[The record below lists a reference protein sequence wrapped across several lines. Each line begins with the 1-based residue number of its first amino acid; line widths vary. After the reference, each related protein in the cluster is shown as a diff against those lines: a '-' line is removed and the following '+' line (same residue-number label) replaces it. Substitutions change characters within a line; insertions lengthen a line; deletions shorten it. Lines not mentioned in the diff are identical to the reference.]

1 MKEKIAIIGGGASGL
16 IAAIIAA
23 RNNAP
28 VTIYEKNS
36 RLGKKILSTGNGRC
50 NFSNKNADISHYHG
64 NDITFMQDTIDT
76 FWVKETLTLFEE
88 MGLIFKSEEDG
99 KIYPYSNQA
108 SAVLDILRFEAERL
122 EIPVVY
128 NFEVSKIVRT
138 KNGYSFSAFDG
149 RQDFSNRII
158 LATGGMAAPD
168 TGSCGSGYPLCKMLG
183 HRITKTTPSLV
194 QIKTNGNF
202 AKSLKGIKTDALVSI
217 GNKNSSQLS
226 SHTLQPCCI
235 HNKKY
240 KGELLFTDYGI
251 SGPPVFS
258 LSSYLSEFNTDY
270 VCIDFMPE
278 YSKDD
283 VLSLL
288 KKRTFLSVS
297 LENYFVG
304 MLNKR
309 LGMAL
314 LKASGISPL
323 SRASSSLT
331 DTELNSL
338 CSSIKD
344 FRLEI
349 TGTLSWNNAQVT
361 AGGVDVL
368 GINPKTMESL
378 YNDGLFFC
386 GELIDI
392 DGDCGGF
399 NLQWAWSSGVI
410 AGKSA
415 SK

>member
-1 MKEKIAIIGGGASGL
+1 MREQIAVIGGGASGL
-16 IAAIIAA
+16 VAAIAAAKEGA
-23 RNNAP
+23 F

-50 NFSNKNADISHYHG
+50 NFSNKNADISNYHG
-64 NDITFMQDTIDT
+64 SDTSFMKNIIDS
-76 FWVKETLTLFEE
+76 FWVEETLNFFEGLGLLFKTEA
-88 MGLIFKSEEDG
+88 DG

-108 SAVLDILRFEAERL
+108 SAVLDVLRFEIERI

-128 NFEVSKIVRT
+128 DFEVSKIVRS
-138 KNGYSFSAFDG
+138 KGGYTFTSFDG
-149 RQDFSNRII
+149 RQAFSNRVI
-158 LATGGMAAPD
+158 LATGGKAAPD

-183 HRITKTTPSLV
+183 HTVTKTTPSLV
-194 QIKTNGNF
+194 QVKTSGNF
-202 AKSLKGIKTDALVSI
+202 AKSLKGIKTDAMVSI
-217 GNKNSSQLS
+217 GNK
-226 SHTLQPCCI
+226 
-235 HNKKY
+235 KY
-240 KGELLFTDYGI
+240 QGELLFTDYGI

-258 LSSYLSEFNTDY
+258 LSSYLSEFEANFVT
-270 VCIDFMPE
+270 IDFMPE
-278 YSKDD
+278 YTKED
-283 VLSLL
+283 VFSLL
-288 KKRTFLSVS
+288 KKRTCLSVN

-314 LKASGISPL
+314 LKYSAISPL
-323 SRASSSLT
+323 SRECSSLT
-331 DTELNSL
+331 DTELNAL
-338 CSSIKD
+338 CSSVKAL
-344 FRLEI
+344 RLDI
-349 TGTLSWNNAQVT
+349 DGTLSWNNAQVT
-361 AGGVDVL
+361 SGGVDVL

-410 AGKSA
+410 AGRSA